1 MTQPMTLHAAFVPSA
16 LQIVGGVRALI
27 DKAESH
33 ARDNGLEDAELIE
46 ATLAEDMWTL
56 PWHVRACWVHTKLA
70 LELAPTG
77 EFSPDFTDVPA
88 SWDAMRAMADE
99 AIAALEAA
107 DADALAAIA
116 ENELH
121 FVLGGTRRMSFT
133 VGNFLLSFSQPN
145 FYFHATTFYDILR
158 MKGLTLSKRDFLH
171 APRILGS

>member
-1 MTQPMTLHAAFVPSA
+1 MSLSLHAAFVPSA

-33 ARDNGLEDAELIE
+33 ARDNGLEDAELID
-46 ATLAEDMWTL
+46 AALAEDMWTL

-70 LELAPTG
+70 LDLAPTG

-99 AIAALEAA
+99 AIAALKAA

-133 VGNFLLSFSQPN
+133 VANFLLSFSQPN
-145 FYFHATTFYDILR
+145 YYFHATTFYDILR